1 MNMKKQI
8 RELRN
13 SLALVIL
20 VLAMSVCAFAQQ
32 AVTADN
38 QAGSDQAGGPAVVA
52 YAAKAPATATS
63 TTSAPAPPAGGS
75 SITFKGFYVGAHVG
89 HGAGTADTNFSPLPT
104 AATFVNLA
112 PQTLHPDPGG
122 FVGGGQV
129 WINWQIR
136 HFVIGAEWDIS
147 GTNMHGTQTLTP
159 ITQNNGTPF
168 PGAGFVSAHQDTSW
182 YSTIRRGW
190 A

>member
-13 SLALVIL
+13 SLALALL
-20 VLAMSVCAFAQQ
+20 VLAMSVCVFAQQ

-38 QAGSDQAGGPAVVA
+38 QTGSDQAGGPAVVA
-52 YAAKAPATATS
+52 YAAKAPETATT
-63 TTSAPAPPAGGS
+63 TTSAPAPPSGGS

-89 HGAGTADTNFSPLPT
+89 HGAGTADTNFNPLPT
-104 AATFVNLA
+104 AASFFNLA

-122 FVGGGQV
+122 VVGGGQV
-129 WINWQIR
+129 GYNWQIR
-136 HFVIGAEWDIS
+136 HFVFGAEGDIS
-147 GTNMHGTQTLTP
+147 GSNMHGTRTLTP

-168 PGAGFVSAHQDTSW
+168 HGAAFVRAHPYTSW
-182 YSTIRRGW
+182 FETIRPR
-190 A
+190 